1 VIVKHHAHMTNP
13 SESTSASPFPPAT
26 TAPRAGAVARVFAF
40 VGAAIVLVVGTVF
53 SVGAAL
59 AAPVAMAI
67 AAWLWRRR
75 GKRLPAIGHWV
86 AAMCGVIAA
95 VVVYAGLVSALVPSG
110 TWKQIQHAADS
121 AQTAS
126 ARTPPPAWLDRIAPG
141 MAQQEAASRA
151 TGSDRAKSMA
161 MAFGLGVTAIMF
173 GLFFGT
179 IGWVAGMLFGLSA
192 NGRWP
197 GAVG

>member
-1 VIVKHHAHMTNP
+1 M
-13 SESTSASPFPPAT
+13 T
-26 TAPRAGAVARVFAF
+26 TAPRAGTVARVFAF
-40 VGAAIVLVVGTVF
+40 IGAAIVLVVVTVF

-59 AAPVAMAI
+59 AAPVGMAF

-75 GKRLPAIGHWV
+75 DKRLPAIGHWL
-86 AAMCGVIAA
+86 AAMCGVVVAI
-95 VVVYAGLVSALVPSG
+95 VVYAGLISAMVPSG

-141 MAQQEAASRA
+141 MAQQEAAN
-151 TGSDRAKSMA
+151 RAKQSERVASMT
-161 MAFGLGVTAIMF
+161 MAFGLGIFAIMS

-179 IGWVAGMLFGLSA
+179 IGWAAGMLLGLSF

-197 GAVG
+197 GAAG